1 VGAEGLLMS
10 ITISFHQKARRPA
23 GLLPSRSI
31 DLGQW
36 LRIGLPAVALAI
48 GAHQLVLAMQSPGQA
63 IRSNLRDAA
72 AEAHTLAMTASPAEA
87 QQAIESY
94 FAGRTATVD
103 ARGFP
108 TKVLVTLHGLD
119 RSSCTDA
126 AALTRRL
133 EGRVVVELI
142 GYRTAEQCA
151 ENNDMTW
158 RIMP

>member
-1 VGAEGLLMS
+1 MS
-10 ITISFHQKARRPA
+10 ITISFHQKTRRPA
-23 GLLPSRSI
+23 GLLPSRNI

-36 LRIGLPAVALAI
+36 LGIGLPAVALAI
-48 GAHQLVLAMQSPGQA
+48 GAQQLVLAMQSPGQA

-72 AEAHTLAMTASPAEA
+72 AEARTLPMTASPAEV
-87 QQAIESY
+87 QQAIEPY

-108 TKVLVTLHGLD
+108 TQVSVIQHGLD
-119 RSSCTDA
+119 RSSCMDA